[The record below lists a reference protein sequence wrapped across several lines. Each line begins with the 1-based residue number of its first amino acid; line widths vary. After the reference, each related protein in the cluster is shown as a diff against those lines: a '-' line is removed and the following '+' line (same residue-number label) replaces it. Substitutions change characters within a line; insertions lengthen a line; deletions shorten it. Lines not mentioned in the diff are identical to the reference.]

1 MSDNVNTMKKII
13 NKDML
18 EKYYWV
24 AIYTDGSFL
33 MQYEKQNNNT
43 YIRNSFYDIDQ
54 SKLDLFVI
62 KSFEDDNKVFQLQF
76 DPKYMKLIW
85 YWDRNMSLATKD
97 IVTTHCIGW
106 QENHENKQIKIILKI
121 KEDGTVLLTRG

>member
-1 MSDNVNTMKKII
+1 MSDKINTMKKII

-33 MQYEKQNNNT
+33 MQYEKQDENN

-62 KSFEDDNKVFQLQF
+62 KSFEDD
-76 DPKYMKLIW
+76 
-85 YWDRNMSLATKD
+85 S
-97 IVTTHCIGW
+97 
-106 QENHENKQIKIILKI
+106 KIF
-121 KEDGTVLLTRG
+121 

>member
-24 AIYTDGSFL
+24 AIYNDGTFL
-33 MQYEKQNNNT
+33 MQYEKRDNNT
-43 YIRNSFYDIDQ
+43 YIQNSFYDIDQ

-62 KSFEDDNKVFQLQF
+62 KSFKDDSKIFQLQF
-76 DPKYMKLIW
+76 KPDIMKLIW
-85 YWDRNMSLATKD
+85 YWDRNLLLNDNTM
-97 IVTTHCIGW
+97 TTSHCIGW
-106 QENHENKQIKIILKI
+106 QENHDNKQIKVILKI
-121 KEDGTVLLTRG
+121 KEDGTVLLMRG